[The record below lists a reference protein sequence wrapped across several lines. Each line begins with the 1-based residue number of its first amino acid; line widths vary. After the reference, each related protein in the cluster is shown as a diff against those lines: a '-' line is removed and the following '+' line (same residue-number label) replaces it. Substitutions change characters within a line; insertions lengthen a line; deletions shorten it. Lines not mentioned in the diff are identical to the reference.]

1 MIIATDGSRGV
12 ESFSII
18 KVANEGGVCNLHGLD
33 VFFNREDFMISV
45 DTDDASIDLI
55 CFWYELDFFRL

>member
-18 KVANEGGVCNLHGLD
+18 KVANEGGICDLHGLD
-33 VFFNREDFMISV
+33 VLFNREDFMISV
-45 DTDDASIDLI
+45 NADDTSIDLI
-55 CFWYELDFFRL
+55 CFRYELDFFGL